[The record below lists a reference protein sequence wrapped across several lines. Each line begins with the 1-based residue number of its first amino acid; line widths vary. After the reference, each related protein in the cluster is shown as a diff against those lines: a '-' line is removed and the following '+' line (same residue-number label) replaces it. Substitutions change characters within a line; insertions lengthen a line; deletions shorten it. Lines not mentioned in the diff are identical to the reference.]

1 MYQKEILNYGY
12 NGLEP
17 YISAST
23 IDVHY
28 NKHYLGYLN
37 KLNNLL
43 NDEGYKYEYIK
54 EDLVN
59 HIDMFHI
66 SKRDGILYTLG
77 GVLNHELYFDSMSSL
92 KNNIPTGNLKI
103 AIDKEYG
110 NFDNFKDQF
119 IKIANEMVGSGYT
132 FLVVNKEKKL
142 EILNFS
148 NQDTPYSYGL
158 VPILALDLWE
168 HAYYL
173 DYLNDRASYIKNFFQ
188 IIDFDK
194 VNNKYEK
201 ITKA

>member
-1 MYQKEILNYGY
+1 
-12 NGLEP
+12 
-17 YISAST
+17 
-23 IDVHY
+23 
-28 NKHYLGYLN
+28 
-37 KLNNLL
+37 
-43 NDEGYKYEYIK
+43 
-54 EDLVN
+54 
-59 HIDMFHI
+59 
-66 SKRDGILYTLG
+66 
-77 GVLNHELYFDSMSSL
+77 
-92 KNNIPTGNLKI
+92 
-103 AIDKEYG
+103 
-110 NFDNFKDQF
+110 
-119 IKIANEMVGSGYT
+119 MVGSGYT

-148 NQDTPYSYGL
+148 NQETPYSYGL